1 MKVIDSYFLYNLW
14 KVSNQCVT
22 VIIKYND
29 FKSIIIITKIT
40 ISFCTNLE

>member
-1 MKVIDSYFLYNLW
+1 MKVIDSYLLYILW
-14 KVSNQCVT
+14 KVSNQYIT
-22 VIIKYND
+22 VIPKYND

>member
-1 MKVIDSYFLYNLW
+1 MKVIDSYLLYNLW

-22 VIIKYND
+22 VIIKFND
-29 FKSIIIITKIT
+29 FKSIIITKIT